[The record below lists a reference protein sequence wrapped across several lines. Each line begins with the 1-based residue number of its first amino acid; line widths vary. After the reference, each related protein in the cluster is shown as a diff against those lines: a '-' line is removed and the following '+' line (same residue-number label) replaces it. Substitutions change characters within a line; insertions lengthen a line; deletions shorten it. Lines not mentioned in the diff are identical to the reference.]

1 VSTSSTP
8 GSGRA
13 LRGRA
18 RVNLPYLRLALFGA
32 SLFVALLF
40 VLTFQFVP
48 NRYQVSEGDV
58 SPFTIKAPQKVT
70 YTSQLRTREERAR
83 AGAAVAEIYVM
94 DTAVVD
100 TQRQHLGDVLRQIG
114 DIRRLTG
121 TFDARREALA
131 RLAEV
136 ELRPPMVD
144 DILAF
149 GDAEWLG
156 VANDAQRVYDIVERG
171 RVTPR
176 QVDEVRSGL
185 SAFVNPILSEK
196 QAAVVAAL
204 VSSVVR
210 PNYVLDQEATDRARR
225 EAQDRVQPVRATIEK
240 GETILRDGDV
250 VRAVD
255 LEKLEAAGLRNPTV
269 EWRSIGA
276 SALLVA
282 LLVGAL
288 CLFLHHFYAGLAR
301 QGRPL
306 LLLWL
311 VIAPTV
317 LTMKLI
323 VPSAAS
329 WASLLP
335 LAAPVMLVASL
346 LAADLA
352 IVVSLVLA
360 LSLGLIAGGSFEM
373 AVVGLAGG
381 LAGAMMARRFERL
394 NTFFLGGAVIAAA
407 TFAASAAFALLGGDA
422 DPQRFALLGLM
433 ALINGA
439 LSGALTLGTLAAI
452 GHILGFTT
460 TLGLLEL
467 AHPTQPLFRRLL
479 TEAPGTYHHSVVIA
493 NLAERAAE
501 AIGADPLL
509 CRVGAYYHDIGK
521 IVRPYAF
528 IENQAGENIHDRLEP
543 ATSARMIA
551 AHVPDGL
558 ELARRYRLPDRVRDL
573 IAQHHGTTF
582 VGSFYRRAVQEAGS
596 LAVDQAGFRY
606 PGPKPQTREAA
617 ILMLADGVEAT
628 TRSSRDHSPEVV
640 EGIVRR
646 VIADR
651 LAEGQLDE
659 CDLTFR
665 DLDAIRNV
673 FLTILR
679 GMYHPRITYAEG
691 TAPPAEERPAAAVA
705 GERA

>member
-1 VSTSSTP
+1 VNASSW
-8 GSGRA
+8 SGRA
-13 LRGRA
+13 WQ
-18 RVNLPYLRLALFGA
+18 RLHELGLGLFGG
-32 SLFVALLF
+32 SLFLALLF
-40 VLTFQFVP
+40 TLTFQFIP
-48 NRYQVSEGDV
+48 GRYQVAVGEV
-58 SPFTIKAPQKVT
+58 SPYTIKAPQKVT
-70 YTSQLRTREERAR
+70 YTSQIRTREERAQ
-83 AGAAVAEIYVM
+83 AGAAVADVYVL
-94 DTAVVD
+94 DSAVVEA
-100 TQRQHLGDVLRQIG
+100 QRQKLSEVVRQIG
-114 DIRRLTG
+114 EIRKLTG
-121 TFDARREALA
+121 PVEARREALA

-136 ELRPPMVD
+136 NLPAPLVD
-144 DILAF
+144 DILAL
-149 GDAEWLG
+149 GDADWPAI
-156 VANDAQRVYDIVERG
+156 ANDTGRVYDIVERV
-171 RVTPR
+171 RITPR

-185 SAFVNPILSEK
+185 SAYVNPSLSGK
-196 QAAVVAAL
+196 AAAVVAAL
-204 VSSVVR
+204 VSSAVR
-210 PNYVLDQEATDRARR
+210 PNYVLDQDATDRARR
-225 EAQDRVQPVRATIEK
+225 EAQERVQPVRATIEK

-255 LEKLEAAGLRNPTV
+255 LEKLEAAGLRNPNA
-269 EWRSIGA
+269 EWGSIGA
-276 SALLVA
+276 NALLVA

-288 CLFLHHFYAGLAR
+288 CLFLHHFHAGLTR
-301 QGRPL
+301 QFRPL

-311 VIAPTV
+311 VIAPSV
-317 LTMKLI
+317 LTMKLV
-323 VPSAAS
+323 VPGAGP
-329 WASLLP
+329 WANLLP

-346 LAADLA
+346 LGADLA

-360 LSLGLIAGGSFEM
+360 VALGLVAGNSFEM
-373 AVVGLAGG
+373 TLIGLTGG
-381 LAGAMMARRFERL
+381 LAGAIMVRRFERL

-407 TFAASAAFALLGGDA
+407 TFAAAAAFALLVGEA
-422 DPQRFALLGLM
+422 DPQRLLLLGAI

-439 LSGALTLGTLAAI
+439 LSAALTLGTLAAI
-452 GHILGFTT
+452 GYILGFTT

-509 CRVGAYYHDIGK
+509 SRVGAYYHDIGK
-521 IVRPYAF
+521 VVRPYAF
-528 IENQAGENIHDRLEP
+528 IENQAGDNIHDRLDP

-551 AHVPDGL
+551 AHVTDGL

-582 VGSFYRRAVQEAGS
+582 IGAFYRRAVQDAGS
-596 LAVDQAGFRY
+596 LAIDQAGFRY
-606 PGPKPQTREAA
+606 PGPKPRTREAA

-628 TRSSRDHSPEVV
+628 TRASRDHSPEVV

-665 DLDAIRNV
+665 DLDVIRNI

-691 TAPPAEERPAAAVA
+691 AAPPHGESEPAVAVA
-705 GERA
+705 GERG

>member
-1 VSTSSTP
+1 M
-8 GSGRA
+8 
-13 LRGRA
+13 
-18 RVNLPYLRLALFGA
+18 FGA
-32 SLFVALLF
+32 TLFVALLF
-40 VLTFQFVP
+40 ILTFQFIP
-48 NRYQVSEGDV
+48 NRYQVAEGAV
-58 SPFTIKAPQKVT
+58 SPYTIKAPQKVT
-70 YTSQLRTREERAR
+70 YTSQIRTREERAR
-83 AGAAVAEIYVM
+83 AGAAVAEVFVLYS
-94 DTAVVD
+94 AVVEA
-100 TQRQHLGDVLRQIG
+100 QRLKLSEVVRQIG

-121 TFDARREALA
+121 PFEARREALA
-131 RLAEV
+131 RLSEV

-149 GDAEWLG
+149 GDAEWTA

-171 RVTPR
+171 RITPR
-176 QVDEVRSGL
+176 QVDEVRGGL
-185 SAFVNPILSEK
+185 PAFVNPSLTEK
-196 QAAVVAAL
+196 PSAVVAAL

-225 EAQDRVQPVRATIEK
+225 EAQERVQPVRATIEK

-250 VRAVD
+250 VRAID
-255 LEKLEAAGLRNPTV
+255 LEKLEAAGLRNPSV
-269 EWRSIGA
+269 EWRSIVA

-288 CLFLHHFYAGLAR
+288 CLFLHNFQAGLTH
-301 QGRPL
+301 QFRPL

-317 LTMKLI
+317 LAMKLA
-323 VPSAAS
+323 VPGVGQ
-329 WASLLP
+329 WANLLP
-335 LAAPVMLVASL
+335 VAAPVMLIASL
-346 LAADLA
+346 LGADLA
-352 IVVSLVLA
+352 IIVSLVLA
-360 LSLGLIAGGSFEM
+360 AALGLVAGGSFEM
-373 AVVGLAGG
+373 AMVGLAGG
-381 LAGAMMARRFERL
+381 LAGAIMVRGFERL
-394 NTFFLGGAVIAAA
+394 NAFFLGGLVIAVA
-407 TFAASAAFALLGGDA
+407 TFAASAAFALLSGDA
-422 DPQRFALLGLM
+422 DPQRLALLGVI
-433 ALINGA
+433 ALLNGA
-439 LSGALTLGTLAAI
+439 LAAALTLGTLAAI
-452 GHILGFTT
+452 GHLLGFTT

-479 TEAPGTYHHSVVIA
+479 TDTPGTYHHSVVIA

-521 IVRPYAF
+521 ILRPYAF
-528 IENQAGENIHDRLEP
+528 IENQAGDNIHDRLDP

-551 AHVPDGL
+551 AHVRDGL

-582 VGSFYRRAVQEAGS
+582 IGSFYRRAVQEAGS
-596 LAVDQAGFRY
+596 LAIDQAGFRY
-606 PGPKPQTREAA
+606 PGPKPRTREAA

-628 TRSSRDHSPEVV
+628 TRASRDHSAEVV

-665 DLDAIRNV
+665 DLDAIRNI
-673 FLTILR
+673 FLRILR
-679 GMYHPRITYAEG
+679 GMYHPRVTYAEG
-691 TAPPAEERPAAAVA
+691 AAAPPEESRPAAVA
-705 GERA
+705 AEGG